1 LAKQKKKTK
10 EGGKKLF
17 QLIVFLKRGVYW
29 TQFSINLILK
39 DVIEIKKNIIRKKSK
54 WEKNIMLNSMALK
67 KRLN

>member
-1 LAKQKKKTK
+1 
-10 EGGKKLF
+10 
-17 QLIVFLKRGVYW
+17 VFLKRGVYW